1 MVIAHPDNRNE
12 IMAVHLYTANKQED
26 IKNILETDEIINGSN
41 AAGKLYVH
49 HQKFG
54 LVPSHL
60 FNPSHTSLYL
70 NFYTDLGAGEWEIAY
85 DGVSNNTIQ
94 VLGAID
100 KSMVL
105 KLDGHIPELEVSHG
119 ATQVLDY
126 ILQNKGDLLHQE
138 IFISLSPGSFYIAGF
153 KEGELVLFN
162 RFAALGE
169 EDFVKYVLT
178 VLHQLAFDRMHCK
191 ITVYGSIEFIHCE
204 LNQLQSYFKN
214 IHQIDPV
221 QNITYHS
228 GAENFKNTK
237 LLEAFWSQSN
247 L

>member
-1 MVIAHPDNRNE
+1 MAHPDNRNE
-12 IMAVHLYTANKQED
+12 IMGVHLYTANSQED
-26 IKNILETDEIINGSN
+26 IKKILETDELICDSN

-60 FNPSHTSLYL
+60 FNPSHTALYL
-70 NFYTDLGAGEWEIAY
+70 NFYTDLGNGEWEIAY

-100 KSMVL
+100 KSIVTQ
-105 KLDGHIPELEVSHG
+105 LDGNIPELEVCHG

-126 ILQNKGDLLHQE
+126 LLQNSGDLLDQE
-138 IFISLSPGSFYIAGF
+138 IFISLSPGSFYLAGF
-153 KEGELVLFN
+153 KGGELMLFN
-162 RFAALGE
+162 RFAAQGE
-169 EDFVKYVLT
+169 EDFVKFVLT
-178 VLHQLAFDRMHCK
+178 VIHQLAFDRMHCK
-191 ITVYGSIEFIHCE
+191 ITVFGSLEFIHCE
-204 LNQLQSYFKN
+204 WDQLQSYFKN
-214 IHQIDPV
+214 IHQMDPV
-221 QNITYHS
+221 SNITFHS
-228 GAENFKNTK
+228 GVENFKNTK